1 MRRSRSFAVA
11 AGGALAVLLAAGCGG
26 DKSAAPAAGK
36 RGARQPNFP
45 VEVMKVEEKPH
56 EVVINS
62 PGVIDAFEVIQIT
75 ARVAGVVD
83 KVSFV
88 EGEEVKRGQA
98 LAYIDSRRYALN
110 VSAARAAVAK
120 ADATVADVEQAVKRR
135 ENAVKNNPGLI
146 PGEELETY
154 QTKLRTA
161 KADAEQAREALK
173 LAQLNLTDSSVR
185 SPAEGIIQT
194 RSVATGQ
201 MVQQG
206 TAIATVLRRDPML
219 LRFHAT
225 TAEAPRLKIGM
236 QVEFTLKESQRT
248 YTAKITLVAAAA
260 EAESRL
266 VPITAEVQADKKFW
280 LRPGSF
286 ALVKV
291 KLTPQ
296 RQFPLIPV
304 TAVRP
309 SDRGFLAYVIDGDVS
324 HERVLQLGLHTAEGW
339 VEVRDGLKAG
349 ESLVTKGHEALAEGT
364 KIRIVEPTAPA
375 SQGAAKAG
383 ERPAGTKGGGG
394 RPGGTKGGGE
404 RPGGSKGGGEQPGG
418 TKGGGERPR
427 DGAGPGGK
435 AP

>member
-1 MRRSRSFAVA
+1 MTRATMVA
-11 AGGALAVLLAAGCGG
+11 WVGLAALLAGCGG
-26 DKSAAPAAGK
+26 GKSAAPAGGK
-36 RGARQPNFP
+36 RAGMRQAAFP

-56 EVVINS
+56 EVVISS
-62 PGVIDAFEVIQIT
+62 PGSIDAFEVIQIT

-83 KVSFV
+83 KVTFI
-88 EGEEVKRGQA
+88 EGQEIKKGQV
-98 LAYIDSRRYALN
+98 LAFIDSRRYALN
-110 VSAARAAVAK
+110 VSAAKAAVAK
-120 ADATVADVEQAVKRR
+120 ADATAGDVEQALKRR

-161 KADAEQAREALK
+161 KADAQQAREALK
-173 LAQLNLTDSSVR
+173 LAELNLTDSNVR

-219 LRFHAT
+219 LRFHVT
-225 TAEAPRLKIGM
+225 TGEAPRLKIGM
-236 QVEFTLKESQRT
+236 PVEFTLKESLRT
-248 YTAKITLVAAAA
+248 YTAKITLIAAAA

-266 VPITAEVQADKKFW
+266 VPITGEVQSDKKFW

-304 TAVRP
+304 TAARP
-309 SDRGFLAYVIDGDVS
+309 SDRGFLAYVVDKDAV
-324 HERVLQLGLHTAEGW
+324 HERVLQMGLHTADGW
-339 VEVRDGLKAG
+339 VEVKDGLKAG
-349 ESLVTKGHEALAEGT
+349 ETLVTKGHEALADGT
-364 KIRIVEPTAPA
+364 KIRVVEPGAPA
-375 SQGAAKAG
+375 SQRAGAGG
-383 ERPAGTKGGGG
+383 ERPDGAKGAGGGRAGGGGKAGGG
-394 RPGGTKGGGE
+394 RPGGGKAGGGKA
-404 RPGGSKGGGEQPGG
+404 GGAE
-418 TKGGGERPR
+418 
-427 DGAGPGGK
+427 AGGK